1 VIQLSLFD
9 DASEQLGL
17 EAHFIAS
24 HGLLAV
30 LEMLEVKTRRD
41 TAAGLLKI
49 VNTVS
54 PASIVVAESLAHF
67 ARSWFGIWTL
77 WNRSVLSEVFRS
89 SL

>member
-1 VIQLSLFD
+1 LLQYADVSKLSLFE

-41 TAAGLLKI
+41 TAAGLLEI

-54 PASIVVAESLAHF
+54 PSTILGQAIAY
-67 ARSWFGIWTL
+67 
-77 WNRSVLSEVFRS
+77 S
-89 SL
+89 SR

>member
-1 VIQLSLFD
+1 LALFD
-9 DASEQLGL
+9 ETSEQLGL
-17 EAHFIAS
+17 EAHFVSS

-49 VNTVS
+49 VNTVRLH
-54 PASIVVAESLAHF
+54 IVVWVKLTV
-67 ARSWFGIWTL
+67 RSSCETLML
-77 WNRSVLSEVFRS
+77 WNRSVWLEVFRS